1 MSSAFRTRRIP
12 TILVAVAAIS
22 AFCVGC
28 SDSEDESDSTTTTT
42 TRSAEGADALTPFV
56 GTVQFPPVPFAG
68 SDGKNHLVYELSV
81 TNFTSGKTTLD
92 SLQVIDADS
101 GAVIDDLDAAEAH
114 QRLQPAGSRD
124 SADSLEAGESG
135 TIFLH
140 VTLDE
145 SVAVPKN
152 VVHKVTTTAEAAP
165 PDLRTST
172 AEVGPTKVDSRTLPV
187 LSSPLRGERFIAADG
202 CCDASRHTR
211 AILPVNGQ
219 TFVAQRYAIDYE
231 QADDQLRIF
240 TGEPTDPKSYF
251 IFGEDVL
258 AAADG
263 TVVGTRNDL
272 PEQVPGTFP
281 SGISLDAA
289 DGNYVVLDIGNGFFI
304 NYAHMQPGSVRVK
317 LGDKV
322 STGDVLGL
330 VGNTGNSVAPH
341 LHFHVMDGP
350 SPLASQGLPYLN
362 DKFSITGQV
371 ASTAD
376 FDRSEGTGVP
386 LVTVPGLQTTEHSD
400 QLVMDQNIVTFG

>member
-1 MSSAFRTRRIP
+1 MSSAFRRRRVP
-12 TILVAVAAIS
+12 TILIALAAIG

-28 SDSEDESDSTTTTT
+28 SDSEDESDALSTSTP
-42 TRSAEGADALTPFV
+42 RSAEGADALTPLV
-56 GTVQFPPVPFAG
+56 GSVEFPPVPFAG
-68 SDGKNHLVYELSV
+68 SDGKNHLVYELAV
-81 TNFTSGKTTLD
+81 TNFSSGKATLD
-92 SLQVIDADS
+92 SVQVIDADTGS
-101 GAVIDDLDAAEAH
+101 IIDDLDATQAH

-152 VVHKVTTTAEAAP
+152 VVHKLTSTAEAAP
-165 PDLRTST
+165 PNLRTST
-172 AEVGPTKVDSRTLPV
+172 TELAPTKVDSRTLPI
-187 LSSPLRGERFIAADG
+187 LSAPLRGERFIAADG

-240 TGEPTDPKSYF
+240 TGNPTDPKSYF
-251 IFGEDVL
+251 IFGADVL

-263 TVVGTRNDL
+263 NVVGTRNDL
-272 PEQVPGTFP
+272 PEQIPGTFP
-281 SGISLDAA
+281 AGISLDAA
-289 DGNYVVLDIGNGFFI
+289 DGNFVVLDIGNGFFI

-317 LGDKV
+317 VGDKV
-322 STGDVLGL
+322 SRGDVLGL

-362 DKFSITGQV
+362 EKFSITGQV

-386 LVTVPGLQTTEHSD
+386 LVTVSGQQTTEHSD